1 MFLLTYFLYSVQ
13 ELSHSFIDESARALF
28 PAWELVAKIL
38 AGQFYQSPLF
48 MKVIGADTG
57 VLSYIP
63 ILKMYS
69 DKPLQ
74 NAF

>member
-13 ELSHSFIDESARALF
+13 ELSHSFIDESARAFF
-28 PAWELVAKIL
+28 PAWELLAKIL
-38 AGQFYQSPLF
+38 ASQFYQSPF
-48 MKVIGADTG
+48 MKVIGADSG
-57 VLSYIP
+57 VLSYIQ

-69 DKPLQ
+69 NKPLQ